1 MNDVVMMAGFAAVLV
16 WSVVVGL
23 VCLCLA
29 LAAVRTLL
37 EQIGR
42 GKIQRKGAKGA
53 ESHKGGLSGPEQR
66 AAFFQG
72 LEGGENASE

>member
-1 MNDVVMMAGFAAVLV
+1 MNTMNDVVLMAGFLAVLV
-16 WSVVVGL
+16 WAVGVGL

-37 EQIGR
+37 EQI
-42 GKIQRKGAKGA
+42 KSLTTKNTKAH
-53 ESHKGGLSGPEQR
+53 EGGLTGPEQR